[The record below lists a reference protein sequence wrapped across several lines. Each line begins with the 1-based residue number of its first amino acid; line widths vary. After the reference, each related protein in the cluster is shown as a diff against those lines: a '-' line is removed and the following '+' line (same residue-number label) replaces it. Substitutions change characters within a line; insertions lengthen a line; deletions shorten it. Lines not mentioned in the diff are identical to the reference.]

1 LILTF
6 SLGVTGFSH
15 LAAISSAV
23 RSGIRIA
30 QGTHFRIQLLSNVP
44 VQVDGEPWEQVS
56 DFELSQKNHY
66 FQKSSQIVISP
77 GGIQARLLKK
87 AKRR

>member
-1 LILTF
+1 M
-6 SLGVTGFSH
+6 
-15 LAAISSAV
+15 

-44 VQVDGEPWEQVS
+44 VQVDGEPWEQVRNFFT
-56 DFELSQKNHY
+56 FEKHSG